1 MKKITVDNYEEYALD
16 YIEGM
21 LYESTR
27 DRFEVFLLENKDLK
41 LELEECFDLKLSFE
55 KDECCSFKE
64 ELYREHDVDDLI
76 ISVCEDVATP
86 SERNQLKELINKE
99 EYIQKELNIY
109 EKLFLVPDSNTV
121 CVIKEQ
127 LYKKVV
133 SINVF
138 RYVATIAA
146 SLLLF
151 FSIHQ
156 YLIEPNFD
164 SPPVRLSQ
172 STPFN
177 ASFMPPKYIIECNLS
192 RNSDEDLNVMAD
204 QERRNDITKEDII
217 MTTPTLNEKVTYS
230 FSRETELMDYV
241 EPIGVVFNTEVPLDV
256 ISPSDIRGDE
266 NIDLDWNTLST
277 SPKKNKYDVKDEL
290 DRPLVEEELPEEKK
304 QKHRFFKKLKT
315 NLVAISTASFN

>member
-1 MKKITVDNYEEYALD
+1 MKKITVDNYEEFALD
-16 YIEGM
+16 YIECT
-21 LYESTR
+21 LDESTR
-27 DRFEVFLLENKDLK
+27 DRFEVFLFENKDLK
-41 LELEECFDLKLSFE
+41 LELEECIDLNLSFA

-64 ELYREHDVDDLI
+64 ELYRDKDVEDLI
-76 ISVCEDVATP
+76 ITVCEDVATP
-86 SERNQLKELINKE
+86 LERNQLNELLKKD

-109 EKLFLVPDSNTV
+109 EKLFLVSDFTV
-121 CVIKEQ
+121 VCGIKEQ

-133 SINVF
+133 SINIF

-164 SPPVRLSQ
+164 TPPIRLSQ

-192 RNSDEDLNVMAD
+192 GSSDTDEDLNVMND
-204 QERRNDITKEDII
+204 KERDSDLAGEDII
-217 MTTPTLNEKVTYS
+217 MTPPTRNIDATYS
-230 FSRETELMDYV
+230 CTRESELMDYV
-241 EPIGVVFNTEVPLDV
+241 EPIGVVFNTELSLEV
-256 ISPSDIRGDE
+256 IPPSDK
-266 NIDLDWNTLST
+266 NIELDWNTLST
-277 SPKKNKYDVKDEL
+277 SPQKNKYDVKDEL
-290 DRPLVEEELPEEKK
+290 DRPLVEEELPENKK
-304 QKHRFFKKLKT
+304 QKHRFFRKLKT